1 MTSGGRRALS
11 WVLLVALLI
20 AFAEGAGALAYR
32 LAFSAQEREAVEAA
46 IAQRVLRY
54 RPHPYLNYV
63 CNGDWTFP
71 DGFRPHLAMGIRDPG
86 FPPRGKR
93 PGVFRIVALGE
104 STTYGMYVEKA
115 SQAWPHLVGKALGQ
129 TLHADVEV
137 VNAGVP
143 NYTTW
148 EMTGMA
154 AFWLPEFAP
163 DLVLVHTGL
172 NDAFAVAYPDE
183 GGPDGT
189 AFRHPFRQA
198 SLPPALAAAMR
209 ASRLARFLGAN
220 LVRQEGF
227 SPGDMGA
234 AIQWAIPPD
243 AEVRAHAAAATGKY
257 FRRNVETLL
266 ALIHRAGARPVLV
279 DMPLNPR
286 FVTGHGTYYDAVS
299 AAVLR
304 DNGILHEIG
313 RAEGVPVVELSARL
327 RDPALFVD
335 AAHVNAQGMARKAQ
349 GVYDALLP
357 LVSEMLAS
365 RAR

>member
-1 MTSGGRRALS
+1 
-11 WVLLVALLI
+11 VLVL

-32 LAFSAQEREAVEAA
+32 LALAPAERDAVDAA
-46 IAQRVLRY
+46 LRQPVLRY
-54 RPHPYLNYV
+54 RSHPYQNYV

-71 DGFRPHLAMGIRDPG
+71 DGTRPHLAIGIRDPG

-115 SQAWPHLVGKALGQ
+115 SQAWPHLVGQALGQ

-189 AFRHPFRQA
+189 TFRHPWSQR
-198 SLPPALAAAMR
+198 PIPRALAAAMG
-209 ASRLARFLGAN
+209 ASRLVRVLGAG
-220 LVRQEGF
+220 LLRRERYT
-227 SPGDMGA
+227 PGDMGA
-234 AIQWAIPPD
+234 AVQWAIPPET
-243 AEVRAHAAAATGKY
+243 EVHANASRATGKY
-257 FRRNVETLL
+257 FRRNLEALL
-266 ALIHRAGARPVLV
+266 ALIRRTGALPVLV

-286 FVTGHGTYYDAVS
+286 FAGGHGAYFDAVS
-299 AAVLR
+299 QAVLR
-304 DNGILHEIG
+304 DNRILHEIG
-313 RAEGVPVVELSARL
+313 TAEGVPVVGLAARL

-335 AAHVNAQGMARKAQ
+335 AAHVNQKGMAQKAQ
-349 GVYDALLP
+349 GVYEALLP
-357 LVSEMLAS
+357 LVSGVIAGRAQEQSPEPVTRS
-365 RAR
+365 RPPTP

>member
-1 MTSGGRRALS
+1 MRRALA
-11 WVLLVALLI
+11 WALLLVVVI

-32 LAFSAQEREAVEAA
+32 LAFAPAERDAVDTAL
-46 IAQRVLRY
+46 AQRVLRY

-71 DGFRPHLAMGIRDPG
+71 DGTRPHLPIGIRDPG

-104 STTYGMYVEKA
+104 STTYGMYVKKA
-115 SQAWPHLVGKALGQ
+115 SQAWPHLVGQALAQ
-129 TLHADVEV
+129 TLQADVEV

-189 AFRHPFRQA
+189 TFRHPWSQR
-198 SLPPALAAAMR
+198 PIPRPLAAAMR
-209 ASRLARFLGAN
+209 ASHLARVLGTG
-220 LVRQEGF
+220 LLRRQGYA
-227 SPGDMGA
+227 PGDMGA
-234 AIQWAIPPD
+234 AIQWALPPE
-243 AEVRAHAAAATGKY
+243 AEVRDHAARATGKY

-266 ALIHRAGARPVLV
+266 ALIRRAGARPVLV

-286 FVTGHGTYYDAVS
+286 FARGQGTYYDAVS

-304 DNGILHEIG
+304 DNQILHEIG
-313 RAEGVPVVELSARL
+313 TAEGVPVVALAARL
-327 RDPALFVD
+327 RDPGLFVD
-335 AAHVNAQGMARKAQ
+335 AAHVNAKGMAQKAQ
-349 GVYDALLP
+349 GVYEALLP
-357 LVSEMLAS
+357 LVAEMIP
-365 RAR
+365 ARRP

>member
-1 MTSGGRRALS
+1 MTARGRRALS
-11 WVLLVALLI
+11 WALLAALVL
-20 AFAEGAGALAYR
+20 AFAEGAGAVAYR
-32 LAFSAQEREAVEAA
+32 LTFSPQEREAVEAA
-46 IAQRVLRY
+46 LEQRVLRY

-71 DGFRPHLAMGIRDPG
+71 DGVRPHLPIGIRDPG

-115 SQAWPHLVGKALGQ
+115 SQAWPHLVGHALGQ

-137 VNAGVP
+137 VNAGIP

-189 AFRHPFRQA
+189 TFRHPFRQA
-198 SLPPALAAAMR
+198 SLPPALRAAMG
-209 ASRLARFLGAN
+209 ASRLARVLGAG
-220 LVRQEGF
+220 LLRREGF
-227 SPGDMGA
+227 APGDMGA
-234 AIQWAIPPD
+234 AIQWEIPSD
-243 AEVRAHAAAATGKY
+243 AEVRAHAATATGKY

-266 ALIHRAGARPVLV
+266 ALIRRAGGRPVLV

-304 DNGILHEIG
+304 DNGILHAVG
-313 RAEGVPVVELSARL
+313 RAENVPVVDLAARL

-335 AAHVNAQGMARKAQ
+335 AAHVNARGMAQKAQ
-349 GVYDALLP
+349 GVYEALLP
-357 LVSEMLAS
+357 LVSAMLA
-365 RAR
+365 ARER